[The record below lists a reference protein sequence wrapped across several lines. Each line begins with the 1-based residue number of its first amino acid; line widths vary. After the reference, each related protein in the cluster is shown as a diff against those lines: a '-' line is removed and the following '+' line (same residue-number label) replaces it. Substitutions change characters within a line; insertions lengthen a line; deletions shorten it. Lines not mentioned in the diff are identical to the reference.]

1 MRPKARGRYVTF
13 AMVADYPT
21 IKTTVVGLMYSGYQY
36 VNGWDNVGMHLL
48 IIRYIRSCRDYLS
61 SLSKWILM

>member
-36 VNGWDNVGMHLL
+36 VNG
-48 IIRYIRSCRDYLS
+48 
-61 SLSKWILM
+61 